1 MINIPQAPRF
11 ALMSHRFQELFA
23 IRILIR
29 GFQVFFATTCNSSGS
44 SSSSSKSRITTAR
57 RRRMKLKK
65 EGLLV

>member
-1 MINIPQAPRF
+1 MINIPQAPRI

-44 SSSSSKSRITTAR
+44 SSSSKSRITTAR